1 MPMETE
7 RKSTRRVSRTD
18 ASAVGRRL
26 SRTKRG
32 GFVLLEVLLSLTILV
47 IAVSASLSS
56 FSQSLNAVRRL
67 EVGTQAAFFAQQLL
81 DEFEINP
88 PEEGEH
94 EGGFG
99 DDYWQYYYI
108 VDVKYEDPDYE
119 DVNRHDAIGQFFP
132 LRLMTIEIFY
142 DNGRNRPFRP
152 LGKVSTAIIGYE
164 RFTRASKRQL
174 RNF

>member
-1 MPMETE
+1 MEPE
-7 RKSTRRVSRTD
+7 QKSRSRVSRSD
-18 ASAVGRRL
+18 ASGGRGRRR
-26 SRTKRG
+26 SMKRH

-47 IAVSASLSS
+47 IAVSASLRS
-56 FSQSLNAVRRL
+56 FSQSLSAVRRL

-99 DDYWQYYYI
+99 DDYWQYYYVI
-108 VDVKYEDPDYE
+108 DVKYEDPEYE
-119 DVNRHDAIGQFFP
+119 DVNRHDAVGQFFP
-132 LRLMTIEIFY
+132 LRLLKIEIFY
-142 DNGRNRPFRP
+142 DNGRNKPFRP
-152 LGKVSTAIIGYE
+152 LGEIHTAIIGYE